1 MLPPPPFPSIASNPK
16 INGEFLPA
24 GAHVTIEAPPTA
36 TIIPISVPSL
46 CMDGFLDGFQR
57 EESSVTGQNVIRLP
71 FCHSTVAVLT
81 EPSLVVKI
89 HNAPSTE
96 NPNIHVNDFTRELF
110 GFEVTQGGSRSGV
123 GFTYSPWKSMMEG
136 KEGYE
141 NIMRKFN
148 NLPPTSPT
156 TQTSQDKTTTFTTP
170 HMVMSGW
177 ELLMV
182 RVIGYVANGAME
194 RNVAEDAGGFDF
206 SLSNVKNTLSQQK
219 LLSGDEEIFSIIVK
233 YYLQGLEPQ
242 RGEFVGRLLA
252 EVIFNQYCLRPSGDY
267 EWSHFRSLHNRH
279 EGPPVPPPPI
289 TRGDQ
294 GYVIKSRWCRHLWN
308 TPLSDLFQQ
317 GFYSTCIYVMGCKSL
332 TTKSLGFNTRAVR
345 VCKVNEWVEW
355 GETWLEFYNLTI
367 RNKGLQA
374 LLDHYHTVI
383 DVLLTVLARAP
394 TLDPNCEPGLTV
406 VEKMLRV
413 AVEVKQGHLMEAERI
428 VDEHF
433 GERQANASV
442 NDGYAKHCRFL
453 NGYRPY
459 FHHKLGGIDVVENI
473 SELSWQVGRFSSW
486 RGRADALL
494 RRGWG
499 EGLRSKKEGG
509 MVKRIVERTKE
520 GLLSVRGR
528 EAVLSGSVKCDPA
541 EVPFV
546 GDFLDKPVGDW
557 EIRFL
562 VDTMVKLTRLLN
574 ESLGLTEPPL
584 PPPANGGEWE
594 RKLKV
599 TQTQGLQVNLRP
611 LADMRNLF
619 WGMALGYLAL
629 AIKNLF

>member
-1 MLPPPPFPSIASNPK
+1 
-16 INGEFLPA
+16 
-24 GAHVTIEAPPTA
+24 
-36 TIIPISVPSL
+36 
-46 CMDGFLDGFQR
+46 
-57 EESSVTGQNVIRLP
+57 
-71 FCHSTVAVLT
+71 
-81 EPSLVVKI
+81 
-89 HNAPSTE
+89 
-96 NPNIHVNDFTRELF
+96 
-110 GFEVTQGGSRSGV
+110 
-123 GFTYSPWKSMMEG
+123 
-136 KEGYE
+136 
-141 NIMRKFN
+141 
-148 NLPPTSPT
+148 
-156 TQTSQDKTTTFTTP
+156 
-170 HMVMSGW
+170 MVMSGW

-182 RVIGYVANGAME
+182 RVIGYASNGAME
-194 RNVAEDAGGFDF
+194 RNVAEDVGGFDF

-219 LLSGDEEIFSIIVK
+219 HLSGDEEIFSIIVK

-242 RGEFVGRLLA
+242 RGEFVGRLLS
-252 EVIFNQYCLRPSGDY
+252 EILFNQYCLRPSGDY

-317 GFYSTCIYVMGCKSL
+317 GFYSTCIYVFGCKSL
-332 TTKSLGFNTRAVR
+332 STKSLGFNTRAVR

-367 RNKGLQA
+367 RNKGVQA

-433 GERQANASV
+433 ERQANANI
-442 NDGYAKHCRFL
+442 NDGYTRHCRYL

-459 FHHKLGGIDVVENI
+459 FHHKLGGIDIVENI

-486 RGRADALL
+486 RGRVDALL

-528 EAVLSGSVKCDPA
+528 EAILSGTVKCDAA

-546 GDFLDKPVGDW
+546 GDYLEKPVGDW

-562 VDTMVKLTRLLN
+562 VDIMVKLTRLTN
-574 ESLGLTEPPL
+574 ESLGLADPPL

-594 RKLKV
+594 RKLKGK
-599 TQTQGLQVNLRP
+599 QTQGLQVNLRP
-611 LADMRNLF
+611 LADVRNLF